1 MKAPKMPLQIVHF
14 NIACVVS
21 QTSSLIMAIFQ
32 LQPKPMES
40 FRFWNYE
47 QLIVLANTNTDCPGR
62 SLAKEDGIV
71 AGIPLA
77 EMIFEEV
84 DLSLKVE
91 WMRKDGDYV
100 HKGFLRQK
108 KTASGLR
115 LVDK

>member
-47 QLIVLANTNTDCPGR
+47 QLIVLANTNTDCPGAKANVFFSGDKG
-62 SLAKEDGIV
+62 SLS
-71 AGIPLA
+71 
-77 EMIFEEV
+77 
-84 DLSLKVE
+84 SLLWVE
-91 WMRKDGDYV
+91 AWPRKMGLLLE
-100 HKGFLRQK
+100 FLL
-108 KTASGLR
+108 LR
-115 LVDK
+115 

>member
-47 QLIVLANTNTDCPGR
+47 QLIVLANTNTDCPGM
-62 SLAKEDGIV
+62 IV
-71 AGIPLA
+71 FPL
-77 EMIFEEV
+77 
-84 DLSLKVE
+84 L
-91 WMRKDGDYV
+91 WW
-100 HKGFLRQK
+100 
-108 KTASGLR
+108 
-115 LVDK
+115 